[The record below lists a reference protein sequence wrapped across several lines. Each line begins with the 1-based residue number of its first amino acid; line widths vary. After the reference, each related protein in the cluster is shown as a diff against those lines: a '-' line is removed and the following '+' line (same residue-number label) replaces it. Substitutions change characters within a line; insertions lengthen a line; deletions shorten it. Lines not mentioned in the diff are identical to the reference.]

1 MKSMPGRSRSFQI
14 PIALDEHTFFLFM
27 LLLLLYVICYM
38 LYVICYMSSV
48 YFGVFSVVSPTQSHT
63 ITGEKRTNDLLLL
76 EISRAEQN

>member
-38 LYVICYMSSV
+38 LYVVIEKV
-48 YFGVFSVVSPTQSHT
+48 YFGDFFVVSLAQRHT
-63 ITGEKRTNDLLLL
+63 ITGEKRTNDLPLL

>member
-38 LYVICYMSSV
+38 LYVIKKV
-48 YFGVFSVVSPTQSHT
+48 YFGVFFVVSPSQSHT
-63 ITGEKRTNDLLLL
+63 ITGEKRTNDLPLL